1 MRESCCGNG
10 NAHEIPFIED
20 DYGRERGAKHRKRE
34 REGEFVSEQS
44 FSFIIHEN
52 GKSSEKVI
60 TEKIFD
66 GILMNGKG

>member
-1 MRESCCGNG
+1 M
-10 NAHEIPFIED
+10 
-20 DYGRERGAKHRKRE
+20 
-34 REGEFVSEQS
+34 SEQS